1 MGGLKDHW
9 KILRKQGLECD
20 LSLKEI
26 FKIWLL
32 FETKLQ
38 GMCGEKAM
46 VIVWGR
52 GGGQRLERELPC
64 EWISPSLPGMSPQP
78 SATAQ
83 PSSLPLAVSVW
94 GAITPASSLASCFS
108 PLEAPTSQMLRLCG
122 HWPSALPL
130 PGPQLPD
137 QPHRPLSCSPGH
149 RALGTPGFCNML
161 SSSQITFPSST
172 AQELP
177 NHNPEEELAI
187 CQEQTMPGAR
197 PSTTVATCISPSTA
211 TAPLCK

>member
-52 GGGQRLERELPC
+52 GGGQRVERELPC
-64 EWISPSLPGMSPQP
+64 EWISPSLPGISPPP

-108 PLEAPTSQMLRLCG
+108 PLEAPTSRDAE
-122 HWPSALPL
+122 ALWALALSPAA
-130 PGPQLPD
+130 PRPTTSGPATLTSVL
-137 QPHRPLSCSPGH
+137 QPQS
-149 RALGTPGFCNML
+149 
-161 SSSQITFPSST
+161 PSSGNSRFLQH
-172 AQELP
+172 AFLFP
-177 NHNPEEELAI
+177 NYLSILH
-187 CQEQTMPGAR
+187 CSGA
-197 PSTTVATCISPSTA
+197 S
-211 TAPLCK
+211 

>member
-64 EWISPSLPGMSPQP
+64 EWISPSLPGISPPP

-122 HWPSALPL
+122 HWPSAP
-130 PGPQLPD
+130 PPRPTTSGPATLTSVL
-137 QPHRPLSCSPGH
+137 QPQS
-149 RALGTPGFCNML
+149 
-161 SSSQITFPSST
+161 PSSGNSRFLQH
-172 AQELP
+172 AFLFP
-177 NHNPEEELAI
+177 NYLSILH
-187 CQEQTMPGAR
+187 CSGA
-197 PSTTVATCISPSTA
+197 S
-211 TAPLCK
+211 